1 MGRSTRVRA
10 IGLVGAVLYGGCATS
25 DEGESTGNMPF
36 TTQPGGDSAD
46 DDDGGETGS
55 DDDGGSSATAPAED
69 GGSNPTIAESG
80 DEPTGDEAADEA
92 ASIDEGEGPFE
103 ESGGFDEGG
112 FETGVGGGECC
123 EPSPMPGCVDDMV
136 AQCVCA
142 EDPYCC
148 EMEWN
153 EECIFL
159 VDALGCGFCFGGES
173 GGFETGG
180 FETGG
185 GGGDCCTP
193 GPAPGCGD
201 PMIEQCVCGEN
212 MDVFCCEEQWDE
224 QCVDEA
230 AELCGAC

>member
-10 IGLVGAVLYGGCATS
+10 IGLVGAVMCGACATS
-25 DEGESTGNMPF
+25 DEGESSGPPPF
-36 TTQPGGDSAD
+36 TTNPGDGGAGD
-46 DDDGGETGS
+46 DDDGGTTGA
-55 DDDGGSSATAPAED
+55 DDDGASSATAPAED
-69 GGSNPTIAESG
+69 GGSNPTIAEDGPAS
-80 DEPTGDEAADEA
+80 DTGAGVDDGGF
-92 ASIDEGEGPFE
+92 DTGLDDGGFDTGFDDGGFE
-103 ESGGFDEGG
+103 ESGGF
-112 FETGVGGGECC
+112 GGECC
-123 EPSPMPGCVDDMV
+123 EPSPMPGCADDMI

-153 EECIFL
+153 EDCIYL
-159 VDALGCGFCFGGES
+159 VDVLGCGVCFGGES

-180 FETGG
+180 TGG

-201 PMIEQCVCGEN
+201 PMIEQCVCGDN

-230 AELCGAC
+230 AQLCGAC